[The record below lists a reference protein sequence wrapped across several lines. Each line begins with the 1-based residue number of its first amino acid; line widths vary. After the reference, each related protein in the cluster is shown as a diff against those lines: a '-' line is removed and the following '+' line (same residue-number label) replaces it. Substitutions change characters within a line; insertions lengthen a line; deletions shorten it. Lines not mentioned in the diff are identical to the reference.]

1 MRNAYAS
8 SSFPVV
14 LLVVLGCVLYLSVTF
29 GWRGGIT
36 GVAVCLGAAV
46 VSFSF
51 AARDLIG
58 ADTAEGP
65 AAAVEETRALAAD
78 AGNRGNR

>member
-51 AARDLIG
+51 AAR
-58 ADTAEGP
+58 T
-65 AAAVEETRALAAD
+65 
-78 AGNRGNR
+78 